1 MHTYRGFLLLFLQP
15 KLGSSCSFSAFERSW
30 TFEILN
36 CQSPSFHLT
45 ADTLRVKNTQIM
57 GVEWNTANKC
67 YCFSRW
73 KRNTLYNCLQ
83 IQWVCYDAK
92 CMFGCHHFCLLPA
105 EHKIADKKK
114 LKKHKARF
122 IKNRSMLFSSPPT
135 FITPPSHHNMI
146 NSESSFIK
154 AWN

>member
-1 MHTYRGFLLLFLQP
+1 MHAYRGFLLLFLQP
-15 KLGSSCSFSAFERSW
+15 KLGSSCSFSTFERSW
-30 TFEILN
+30 TFKILN

-67 YCFSRW
+67 YCFSWW
-73 KRNTLYNCLQ
+73 KRSTLYNCLQ

-105 EHKIADKKK
+105 EHKIADKKNWRNIRQDS
-114 LKKHKARF
+114 LRIEACF
-122 IKNRSMLFSSPPT
+122 SPPRLPLSPHPL
-135 FITPPSHHNMI
+135 II
-146 NSESSFIK
+146 I
-154 AWN
+154 W